1 MTDYAKLADLAR
13 LKDIADKTTA
23 EEHKKLRPDHC
34 SFFASVTKHLVEE
47 MKKANVELH
56 KRRAPIF
63 EQIYLPSFD
72 EEILLTYGTDSLCRV
87 GRGIMKGECRI
98 TAVISGPPNGFE
110 ISRRVYLC
118 KQEETCREVITIEE
132 PASKTI
138 TFAPDEVAADIISGV
153 LLGKFQ

>member
-1 MTDYAKLADLAR
+1 MTDYAKLADLAK
-13 LKDIADKTTA
+13 LKDISDKTA
-23 EEHKKLRPDHC
+23 IEEHKKLRADHC
-34 SFFASVTKHLVEE
+34 SFFAGVIKHLMEE

-56 KRRAPIF
+56 KRKAPIL
-63 EQIYLPSFD
+63 EQFTVPSFD
-72 EEILLTYGTDSLCRV
+72 DEILLTYGTDSLCRV
-87 GRGIMKGECRI
+87 GRGIIKGECRI

-118 KQEETCREVITIEE
+118 KQEETCREVITIQ
-132 PASKTI
+132 PAEAQTN